1 MYDTNIK
8 YFKFSSFK
16 CYFESCLVHIMTHF
30 LNTRHSFVEFICSAE
45 LGNVPF
51 GGIAPHSEETMSSFN
66 IHHGFPWGN
75 QFIMNLG
82 EPVYYE

>member
-1 MYDTNIK
+1 M
-8 YFKFSSFK
+8 
-16 CYFESCLVHIMTHF
+16 
-30 LNTRHSFVEFICSAE
+30 EFICSAE